1 VFFGIKAASASQ
13 VIPNIGIQQ
22 SLKRVLTEGASPCPA
37 GQFLIRPFARSP
49 DTDGKAQVC
58 VSFMVI
64 AAVPRGHPVADGA
77 LAPGDIWLALIR
89 MNCPNR
95 RRSPAMITAITL
107 DDLHRLSDEAL
118 WALFDDLH
126 DLLEVLPC
134 GSWERGI
141 ARANLRLV
149 QDVLRERRHPKVTT
163 LGR

>member
-1 VFFGIKAASASQ
+1 
-13 VIPNIGIQQ
+13 
-22 SLKRVLTEGASPCPA
+22 
-37 GQFLIRPFARSP
+37 
-49 DTDGKAQVC
+49 
-58 VSFMVI
+58 
-64 AAVPRGHPVADGA
+64 
-77 LAPGDIWLALIR
+77 
-89 MNCPNR
+89 
-95 RRSPAMITAITL
+95 MITAITL